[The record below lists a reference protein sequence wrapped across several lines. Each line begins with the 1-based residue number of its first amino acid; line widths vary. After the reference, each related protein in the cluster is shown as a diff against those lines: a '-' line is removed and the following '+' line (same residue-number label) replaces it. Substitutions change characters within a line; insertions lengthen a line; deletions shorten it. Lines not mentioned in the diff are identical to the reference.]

1 MRTEVFISYSH
12 KDRKW
17 LEKLQTMLKPLLRK
31 GTITLWDD
39 TKIRPG
45 KTWKTEIEYSLGS
58 ANVAVLL
65 VSPNFL
71 ASDFIAEHELPP
83 LLNAAQQEGLT
94 IVWICLSA
102 CLFNETEIKDYQ
114 AAHDISVPLD
124 KLSEADQNDA
134 LVKVCEII
142 KEAAISCS
150 NQHSKNGLLIKESVG
165 NNTGFRQTN
174 KTKNDS
180 FNMDIVASGIQRWV
194 KGKIPQTSILES
206 PPHYEFFKGRHKIR
220 QKLRDFLVGHKPIC
234 FVGGLP
240 GAGKTALVACELS
253 QLEQQTE
260 KRCLWTNTSTRR
272 SLSTILYD
280 LALIVDSE
288 RHLGLIGWLQQTA
301 RDPKDMVE
309 GFFAR
314 LREWPL
320 VLVVDDVDEEASPWI
335 KWLVVA
341 FERRSRIQKLIL
353 IARKRP
359 QCLFA
364 VSSTKKEEI
373 VLQEGLSL
381 EDSEEFL
388 KSQELPI
395 DSDKYKLIWERTGCG
410 FPLALE
416 IFIALLGCR
425 KYTSEELL
433 YELPNFDEVQRL
445 KWFDVLM
452 NELSE
457 QGRVHLKCISIFES
471 APPPEEIEAV
481 CGQAFS
487 RSCLDELQD
496 RFMISRIAGRYS
508 MHPLLKTYCK
518 DLMSDQ
524 EWQEMHLRAAQ
535 YFFASNQIR
544 NEESMADKEIE
555 MLLLRH
561 YHLLQAGSVNQAVQL
576 VRQLQAEL
584 VNRGRYGELLEI
596 TDRTLKAYGVP
607 DIGLLLYKAKVY
619 AQWGE
624 CKKCR
629 ELLAEIKSRDKR
641 SAYVECLLIDLDL
654 LVRVEK
660 KFDEAMNLIEQ
671 ELVRFRDRNR
681 PEIISRMLVR
691 RATAL
696 CGKGQH
702 EEALKVLSSLLD
714 IHRLKDSKIG
724 QAKCLKQ
731 MGSLYESVSNFT
743 LAKET
748 YIKCAELFKSTG
760 HVVEIANSYL
770 MLARIHLRSGEVKL
784 AQAYAQEA
792 TDWLEKV
799 DRVDLRL
806 QAQQILEN
814 PQISSN

>member
-1 MRTEVFISYSH
+1 MLRKIVRYKKQVRTEVFISYSH
-12 KDRKW
+12 KDRTW

-39 TKIRPG
+39 TKIRTG
-45 KTWKTEIEYSLGS
+45 KTWKTEIEHSLVR

-83 LLNAAQQEGLT
+83 LLNAAQHEGLT

-102 CLFNETEIKDYQ
+102 CLFNETEIKHYQ

-124 KLSEADQNDA
+124 KLSEADQNDV

-142 KEAAISCS
+142 KEAANSCS
-150 NQHSKNGLLIKESVG
+150 NQHSTNGLLVEESIG
-165 NNTGFRQTN
+165 NNAGLRKTN
-174 KTKNDS
+174 KTKADS
-180 FNMDIVASGIQRWV
+180 FNVDIVASGIQHWV

-220 QKLRDFLVGHKPIC
+220 QKLRDFLVGRKPIC

-280 LALIVDSE
+280 LALIGDSE
-288 RHLGLIGWLQQTA
+288 GHLRLFEWLQQEA

-309 GFFAR
+309 GFFSR
-314 LREWPL
+314 LNEWPL

-341 FERRSRIQKLIL
+341 FERRSLIQKLIL

-373 VLQEGLSL
+373 VLQEGLSKK
-381 EDSEEFL
+381 DSIEFL
-388 KSQELPI
+388 KSQEFPI
-395 DSDKYKLIWERTGCG
+395 ASDKYELIWERTGRG

-457 QGRVHLKCISIFES
+457 EERVHLKCISIFES
-471 APPPEEIEAV
+471 APLPEAIEAV
-481 CGQAFS
+481 CEQAFS
-487 RSCLDELQD
+487 RSCLDELHD
-496 RFMISRIAGRYS
+496 RFMISRIDGRYS

-524 EWQEMHLRAAQ
+524 EWQEMHTRAAQ
-535 YFFASNQIR
+535 YFFASNRIR
-544 NEESMADKEIE
+544 NEEAMGDKEIE
-555 MLLLRH
+555 GLLLRH
-561 YHLLQAGSVNQAVQL
+561 YHLLQAGSVKQAVQL

-584 VNRGRYGELLEI
+584 LNRGRYGELLEI
-596 TDRTLKAYGVP
+596 TDRTLKAYGVT

-629 ELLAEIKSRDKR
+629 ELLSEIKSRDRR

-671 ELVRFRDRNR
+671 ELVMFRDRNR
-681 PEIISRMLVR
+681 PEVISRMLVR
-691 RATAL
+691 RADAL
-696 CGKGQH
+696 CGKG
-702 EEALKVLSSLLD
+702 
-714 IHRLKDSKIG
+714 
-724 QAKCLKQ
+724 
-731 MGSLYESVSNFT
+731 
-743 LAKET
+743 
-748 YIKCAELFKSTG
+748 
-760 HVVEIANSYL
+760 
-770 MLARIHLRSGEVKL
+770 
-784 AQAYAQEA
+784 
-792 TDWLEKV
+792 
-799 DRVDLRL
+799 
-806 QAQQILEN
+806 
-814 PQISSN
+814 